1 MFDKLKTKAGAYRNV
16 AVVFADVQGFTEANS
31 RLRERYGDKA
41 SELMTELIGNVT
53 LPFKEALA
61 RHNGIKKWPGG
72 GDSFMGVF
80 GALGT
85 DERNCEAAV
94 EMAADFVSQ
103 SDNFFIE
110 VGGDRVA
117 INVRVGVN
125 YGEVFVS
132 KEPLLEGE
140 EDPKSEGYNILGDEV
155 NIEAS
160 IEAAAKP
167 GQVWVSQSVRE
178 KTDHI
183 YDFEEVGKVQAK
195 GKPEGLQAYRFLRK
209 REGVTHRG
217 RAVSDTALVG
227 RKRELGELE
236 KSLGEEDFVYLEEE
250 AGSGKSRLLKEI
262 KTRLKGQVLETG
274 FDTVQRGSLAAF
286 KSLFRV
292 YQPSKSQ
299 LDALGDDLPFLSGF
313 LDLEIPG
320 AREFTITKE
329 NRYRA
334 ISKLLETYSDET
346 PVYLFLEDLHWADQD
361 SLELL
366 DAMSKSEKVKI
377 LATSRPDVKTDLSK
391 YGRRVKFRPLGK
403 DDRRRLVRS
412 VVGEESYRE
421 LNKKDPD
428 AVIRRAEGTE
438 YQVSVE
444 AKKAKFADLKRREKE
459 RELKDLL
466 GDAVYGRLAKSEIEN
481 LAERSEGN
489 PLYLEQAARG
499 FLETGKLEISDD
511 VADIIISRK
520 DKLPRNQRI
529 VLEHMM
535 VLGSY
540 KKDFRLTTL
549 QDTCLFRIDEN
560 LIEQLR
566 LGGWIEDVGEG
577 VYQIRHHRFLE
588 TLYGGE
594 RSGEISLQDKRR
606 IHTQVARLLEN
617 RVYGYLVSG
626 LREAGY
632 ELAVPEIK
640 ASLFHSEKS
649 KTREKVVGD
658 LRQRLSAEAETT
670 VDRKIE
676 ELKTHAEKLYK
687 QLASPIAEEIA
698 HHWLRADNTRQGIRF
713 LDLARAEQID
723 PYEKI
728 RLLDR
733 TIQILEQTK
742 DSLESTGTDEVPD
755 RDDELLK
762 INFQLARRLHQKSMV
777 QGTDIGFLGSASE
790 TSSFANEALSET
802 SLGIRDLNFSL
813 RINQANIERNR
824 GDYDRSLQELEE
836 AKTIVGEP
844 KSDKDLQQLV
854 TYHINCG
861 LAYHRK
867 GELGDASHFD
877 TALEHYGFAEEIA
890 KRTAY
895 KGAEVYVLSAK
906 ASAYQQKGRQ
916 RKEDYLTAIQLF
928 NQYLDTVRGNVSE
941 EAKTL
946 CNLGDCYLE
955 YGDRERALECNQ
967 EALMLAERSRSL
979 IRQAYVLMSRGYIYG
994 EQGDLDQARENLQ
1007 TARDLANR
1015 LGRAKL
1021 REEVE
1026 GYIKKYLK

>member
-94 EMAADFVSQ
+94 EMAADFASQ

-155 NIEAS
+155 NIAAR

-183 YDFEEVGKVQAK
+183 YDFEEVGRIQAK

-313 LDLEIPG
+313 LDLEITG

-334 ISKLLETYSDET
+334 ISKLLETYSPDG

-366 DAMSKSEKVKI
+366 DA
-377 LATSRPDVKTDLSK
+377 LS
-391 YGRRVKFRPLGK
+391 
-403 DDRRRLVRS
+403 
-412 VVGEESYRE
+412 
-421 LNKKDPD
+421 
-428 AVIRRAEGTE
+428 
-438 YQVSVE
+438 
-444 AKKAKFADLKRREKE
+444 
-459 RELKDLL
+459 
-466 GDAVYGRLAKSEIEN
+466 
-481 LAERSEGN
+481 
-489 PLYLEQAARG
+489 
-499 FLETGKLEISDD
+499 
-511 VADIIISRK
+511 
-520 DKLPRNQRI
+520 
-529 VLEHMM
+529 
-535 VLGSY
+535 
-540 KKDFRLTTL
+540 
-549 QDTCLFRIDEN
+549 
-560 LIEQLR
+560 
-566 LGGWIEDVGEG
+566 
-577 VYQIRHHRFLE
+577 
-588 TLYGGE
+588 
-594 RSGEISLQDKRR
+594 
-606 IHTQVARLLEN
+606 
-617 RVYGYLVSG
+617 
-626 LREAGY
+626 
-632 ELAVPEIK
+632 
-640 ASLFHSEKS
+640 
-649 KTREKVVGD
+649 
-658 LRQRLSAEAETT
+658 
-670 VDRKIE
+670 
-676 ELKTHAEKLYK
+676 
-687 QLASPIAEEIA
+687 
-698 HHWLRADNTRQGIRF
+698 
-713 LDLARAEQID
+713 
-723 PYEKI
+723 
-728 RLLDR
+728 
-733 TIQILEQTK
+733 
-742 DSLESTGTDEVPD
+742 
-755 RDDELLK
+755 
-762 INFQLARRLHQKSMV
+762 
-777 QGTDIGFLGSASE
+777 
-790 TSSFANEALSET
+790 
-802 SLGIRDLNFSL
+802 
-813 RINQANIERNR
+813 
-824 GDYDRSLQELEE
+824 
-836 AKTIVGEP
+836 
-844 KSDKDLQQLV
+844 
-854 TYHINCG
+854 
-861 LAYHRK
+861 
-867 GELGDASHFD
+867 
-877 TALEHYGFAEEIA
+877 
-890 KRTAY
+890 
-895 KGAEVYVLSAK
+895 
-906 ASAYQQKGRQ
+906 
-916 RKEDYLTAIQLF
+916 
-928 NQYLDTVRGNVSE
+928 
-941 EAKTL
+941 
-946 CNLGDCYLE
+946 
-955 YGDRERALECNQ
+955 
-967 EALMLAERSRSL
+967 
-979 IRQAYVLMSRGYIYG
+979 
-994 EQGDLDQARENLQ
+994 
-1007 TARDLANR
+1007 
-1015 LGRAKL
+1015 
-1021 REEVE
+1021 
-1026 GYIKKYLK
+1026 